1 MAASLAALPA
11 SASVI
16 RFPAVEQLHAI
27 WLLAIALLQ
36 SIFGRRRGLAE
47 FHESYKADRLAP
59 VTEEE
64 RDVLPLLSGCIACGL
79 CELEAG
85 ARALDGSY
93 SGPMDLMLA
102 SSRSMPD
109 YDAALLSFAHL
120 SEERAKAVEQICPA
134 RVPVRRIAEFVRAK
148 ALAAGA
154 SSDISG
160 RLRESEEA

>member
-1 MAASLAALPA
+1 M
-11 SASVI
+11 
-16 RFPAVEQLHAI
+16 VERLHAV

-36 SIFGRRRGLAE
+36 SIFGRRRGLRE
-47 FHESYKADRLAP
+47 FHESYQADRLAP

-85 ARALDGSY
+85 PRAPDGSY

-109 YDAALLSFAHL
+109 YDAAVLSFAHL
-120 SEERAKAVEQICPA
+120 SDERAKAVEQICPT
-134 RVPVRRIAEFVRAK
+134 RVPVRRIAMFVRAK
-148 ALAAGA
+148 ALAAGPA
-154 SSDISG
+154 GAPDDK
-160 RLRESEEA
+160 A

>member
-1 MAASLAALPA
+1 MRGS
-11 SASVI
+11 I
-16 RFPAVEQLHAI
+16 RFVERLHAL
-27 WLLAIALLQ
+27 WLLAIAFLQ

-64 RDVLPLLSGCIACGL
+64 RNVLPLLSGCIACGL

-85 ARALDGSY
+85 VRPSDGTY

-109 YDAALLSFAHL
+109 YDAAVLSFAHL
-120 SEERAKAVEQICPA
+120 SDERALAVERICPA
-134 RVPVRRIAEFVRAK
+134 RVPARRIAAFVRAK
-148 ALAAGA
+148 ALAAGPETRPGKPEHDA
-154 SSDISG
+154 
-160 RLRESEEA
+160 